1 MILLLH
7 PTHRKFI
14 RLLRDKVS
22 KGDVIFITQEDL
34 SEWQSVFST
43 SKTKPLLWIHSLE
56 APDNDS
62 QD

>member
-34 SEWQSVFST
+34 GECGSLFLAHR
-43 SKTKPLLWIHSLE
+43 KILKRGTKRHIGYYFG
-56 APDNDS
+56 
-62 QD
+62 Q